1 MNTIRKHQTSNPP
14 KPPAKPH
21 KTARLPEPADPQEAL
36 LPSIPKSVDW
46 DAIQDVIEKE
56 LGKYLK
62 KVKHLNITTFTRK

>member
-1 MNTIRKHQTSNPP
+1 MRLHQDEYNKKTPNFQ
-14 KPPAKPH
+14 H